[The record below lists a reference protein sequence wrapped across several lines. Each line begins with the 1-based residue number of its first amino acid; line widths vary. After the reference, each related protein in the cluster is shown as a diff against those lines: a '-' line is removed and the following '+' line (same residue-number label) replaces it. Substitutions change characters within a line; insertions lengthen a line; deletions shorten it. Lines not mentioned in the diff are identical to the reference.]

1 MRCNMLNQKRL
12 YVSLLL
18 ALLLIVTVT
27 VVLSE
32 GAAVTPEAAS
42 AETIQEQEKSG
53 TEIPTETNQEP
64 ESETGEADP
73 EKTQENKSKEST
85 GFTDSASIWI
95 SVYKNLKYGEPTAQN
110 LAVLALVHTKQ
121 QEQALKTADT
131 DQIVNYHGTRFAVSQ
146 EEYEVLLRI
155 VEAEAPEEDIEGR
168 MLVANVI
175 LNRVFAEQ
183 FPDTITE
190 VVFQKEQFSPIS
202 DGTYYVRTVSEE
214 TKEAVERVL
223 SGEDLSQ
230 GALYFVARSMAA
242 KSGLRFFDQKL
253 QFLFKHGVHEFYT
266 EK

>member
-1 MRCNMLNQKRL
+1 MLNQKRL
-12 YVSLLL
+12 YVSLLF
-18 ALLLIVTVT
+18 ALLLIVMVT
-27 VVLSE
+27 LILSE
-32 GAAVTPEAAS
+32 GTAVTPAA
-42 AETIQEQEKSG
+42 AETQEEWDCG
-53 TEIPTETNQEP
+53 TEIQEESIQTAETDTDTEEP
-64 ESETGEADP
+64 DGETVPEGKNRESV
-73 EKTQENKSKEST
+73 

-95 SVYKNLKYGEPTAQN
+95 SVYKDLKYGEPTAQK
-110 LAVLALVHTKQ
+110 LAVLALVQKNR
-121 QEQALKTADT
+121 QEQALKTEDT
-131 DQIVNYHGTRFAVSQ
+131 DRVINYHGTLFAVSQ

-183 FPDTITE
+183 FPNTITE
-190 VVFQKEQFSPIS
+190 VVFQKDQFSPIS

-214 TKEAVERVL
+214 TREAVERVI

-253 QFLFKHGVHEFYT
+253 QFLFKHGVHEFYA